1 MTTKGGTYGFIILA
15 GTGLHHPRIM
25 CSCGNQAYSERPD
38 RAKPAMADWRDHRL
52 GNCEYP
58 ACAVVVWKTLRW
70 TKGDWVDVFYDCKKE
85 I

>member
-25 CSCGNQAYSERPD
+25 CSYGNQADPERPD
-38 RAKPAMADWRDHRL
+38 RAKPAMANRRDHRL
-52 GNCEYP
+52 GSCEYL
-58 ACAVVVWKTLRW
+58 ACAVDSWKTLRW